1 MSEDKKILITKEQ
14 QTAIE
19 TNQGPLLIIAGAG
32 SGKTTVIVKKIE
44 YLLQNKVAQ
53 PEEILALTFT
63 EKAACEMEERLD
75 QILPYGFYNLTIS
88 TFHAFADQILKE
100 KGSEIGLP
108 INFKLMT
115 EAEVILFFKKNLFLF
130 NLDYYRPIGN
140 PNKFIQAIIDHFY
153 RLRDED
159 VSEKEYQQF
168 VKTNPNLSDEER
180 KKYHELAFAY
190 EQYQKLKIK
199 EGYLDFA
206 DLIHYLLLLFRQRKN
221 ILQEYQ
227 NRFRYILVDE
237 FQDTNFAQYQ
247 LIKLLAPAKN
257 NPNLT
262 VVGDDNQSIYKFRGA
277 SIANILNFFKDYP
290 KANIVTLLK
299 NFRSNQTIL
308 DTAYRLIKNNDPE
321 TLEARLK
328 ISKKL
333 IAQKSDNQSA
343 VNFYW
348 GENINQECEF
358 VAKKIE
364 SLTKENYRYC
374 DIALLVRANNHA
386 QPFINTFIRRGIP
399 YQFLGP
405 GILFKQPEVKDL
417 IAYLKF
423 LYDIQDSVSLF
434 RILSME
440 VFSLNNK
447 DLHLL
452 ISFSRQINQP
462 LFQTIEIYLSF
473 FQPSLAQPEYEIYK
487 KYLPLLKKETGE
499 KLWQIYQILTRH
511 LALMKKKSATALLY
525 YFLEDSGYL
534 QKLIAP
540 KTEKEEKITLNI
552 TKFFERIKEYE
563 NTHEDNSITAV
574 VEFLEM
580 SMELGESPFISRNDI
595 ENLNAVNIL
604 TVHSAKGLEFPVV
617 FLVNLVNGR
626 FPTRE
631 KKETILIPQELI
643 KELLPSGDYHL
654 QEERRLF
661 YVGLTR
667 AKDSVF
673 LTAARFY
680 GEGKRQTK
688 ISPFVI
694 ESLEKETLEKI
705 INKEK
710 EAKKQLSIFDFQPKE
725 EKIITVSNLK
735 KNFSFSQI
743 NVYQTCPLQYR
754 YQYILNL
761 PTAPQASAS
770 FGNTIHA
777 TLCQFYQE
785 FKKNKEVDKSILLS
799 LYEKNW
805 IPVGYLSSTQEKK
818 IKKEGEKILTD
829 YLKKFHHKNL
839 KIISLERPFKIKLK
853 ENIIITGKID
863 RVDIDKEGNIE
874 IIDYKTG
881 AMPDEKKLKNDLQLS
896 IYALAVLSDPTLKTK
911 LDKIILSYLYLQ
923 QSQKISFKKSLA
935 EIEKTKESILD
946 TVNQINQQKFLPK
959 VGPWCDFCPFKII
972 CEAWQ

>member
-63 EKAACEMEERLD
+63 EKAAYEMEERLD
-75 QILPYGFYNLTIS
+75 QILPYGFYNLTVS

-115 EAEVILFFKKNLFLF
+115 EAEAILFFKKNLFLF

-140 PNKFIQAIIDHFY
+140 PNKFIQALLTHFH

-159 VSEKEYQQF
+159 ISEDEYLRF
-168 VKTNPNLSDEER
+168 VKQNKDLSDEER
-180 KKYHELAFAY
+180 KKYQELALAY
-190 EQYQKLKIK
+190 AYYQKLKIK

-206 DLIHYLLLLFRQRKN
+206 DLVYYLLTLFRKRGN
-221 ILQEYQ
+221 ILREYQ

-247 LIKLLAPAKN
+247 LIKLLAPPEK
-257 NPNLT
+257 NPNLA

-277 SIANILNFFKDYP
+277 SVANILNFINDYP
-290 KANIVTLLK
+290 QAKAVTLLK
-299 NFRSNQTIL
+299 NFRSNQNIL
-308 DTAYRLIKNNDPE
+308 DAAYQLIKNNDPE
-321 TLEARLK
+321 TLEAKLN

-333 IAQKSDNQSA
+333 IAQWPNQPQA

-348 GENINQECEF
+348 GENINDETEY
-358 VAKKIE
+358 VANKIKT
-364 SLTKENYRYC
+364 LIKDRYHYR
-374 DIALLVRANNHA
+374 DIAILVRANNHA
-386 QPFINTFIRRGIP
+386 QPFINTLIQHGVP

-423 LYDIQDSVSLF
+423 LYDIQDSISLF
-434 RILSME
+434 RVLSME
-440 VFSLNNK
+440 VFAIDHK
-447 DLHLL
+447 DLQIL
-452 ISFSRQINQP
+452 ISFSRQINQS
-462 LFQTIEIYLSF
+462 LFQAVEIYLSF
-473 FQPSLAQPEYEIYK
+473 FQSSLSQKEFEIYK
-487 KYLPLLKKETGE
+487 KYLPLLTKTTQE
-499 KLWQIYQILTRH
+499 KLLQIYQMLKRHIKLTP
-511 LALMKKKSATALLY
+511 KKSATTLLY

-534 QKLIAP
+534 KKLTSP
-540 KTEKEEKITLNI
+540 KTEKEEKIIVNI
-552 TKFFERIKEYE
+552 TKFFERIREFE
-563 NTHEDNSITAV
+563 NTHEDSSVNSV

-580 SMELGESPFISRNDI
+580 SMELGESPLVLKNDI
-595 ENLNAVNIL
+595 QDFDAVNIL
-604 TVHSAKGLEFPVV
+604 TVHGAKGLEFPIV

-626 FPTRE
+626 FPSRE
-631 KKETILIPQELI
+631 KNEIISIPPQLI
-643 KELLPSGDYHL
+643 KEPLPSGDYHL

-667 AKDSVF
+667 AKDFVF

-680 GEGKRQTK
+680 GEGKRQAK

-777 TLCQFYQE
+777 TLYQFYQE
-785 FKKNKEVDKSILLS
+785 FKRNKEVDKSILLS

-805 IPVGYLSSTQEKK
+805 IPVGYLSSSQEKK

-829 YLKKFHHKNL
+829 YLEKFHHKNL

-863 RVDIDKEGNIE
+863 RIDIDNEGSIE

-881 AMPDEKKLKNDLQLS
+881 AMPDEKKLKKDLQLS
-896 IYALAVLSDPTLKTK
+896 IYALAVLSDPTLKTN

>member
-1 MSEDKKILITKEQ
+1 MTSDNKFQPTKEQ
-14 QTAIE
+14 QTAIDSDR
-19 TNQGPLLIIAGAG
+19 GPLLIIAGAG

-44 YLLQNKVAQ
+44 HLLQNKIAN

-63 EKAACEMEERLD
+63 EKSAYEMEERLD

-88 TFHAFADQILKE
+88 TFHAFADQILRE

-115 EAEVILFFKKNLFLF
+115 ETEAILFFKKNLFLF

-140 PNKFIQAIIDHFY
+140 PNKFVQALLTHFH

-159 VSEKEYQQF
+159 ISEDEYLQF
-168 VKTNPNLSDEER
+168 VKQNKEFSDEER
-180 KKYHELAFAY
+180 KKYQELALAY
-190 EQYQKLKIK
+190 AYYQKLKIK
-199 EGYLDFA
+199 EGYLDFS
-206 DLIHYLLLLFRQRKN
+206 DLVYYLLTLFRQRGNVLK
-221 ILQEYQ
+221 EYQ

-247 LIKLLAPAKN
+247 LIKLLAPPKK
-257 NPNLT
+257 NPNLA

-277 SIANILNFFKDYP
+277 SVANILNFVSDYP
-290 KANIVTLLK
+290 QAKVVTLLK
-299 NFRSNQTIL
+299 NFRSNQNIL
-308 DTAYRLIKNNDPE
+308 DVAYQLIKNNDPE
-321 TLEARLK
+321 TLEAKLN

-333 IAQKSDNQSA
+333 IAQRPNQQQA
-343 VNFYW
+343 VNLHW
-348 GENINQECEF
+348 GENINEETEY
-358 VAKKIE
+358 VAKKIKT
-364 SLTKENYRYC
+364 LIKGRYHYR
-374 DIALLVRANNHA
+374 DIAILVRANNHA
-386 QPFINTFIRRGIP
+386 QPFINTLIQHGIP

-440 VFSLNNK
+440 IFAIDHK
-447 DLHLL
+447 DLQILM
-452 ISFSRQINQP
+452 SFSRQINQS
-462 LFQTIEIYLSF
+462 LFQAIEIYLSF
-473 FQPSLAQPEYEIYK
+473 FQPSLSQKEFEIYK
-487 KYLPLLKKETGE
+487 KYLPLLTKTTQE
-499 KLWQIYQILTRH
+499 KLWQIYQMLKRHIKLTP
-511 LALMKKKSATALLY
+511 KKSATTLLY

-534 QKLIAP
+534 KKLTSP
-540 KTEKEEKITLNI
+540 KTEKEEKIILNI
-552 TKFFERIKEYE
+552 TKFFERIREFE
-563 NTHEDNSITAV
+563 NTHEDSSVNSV

-580 SMELGESPFISRNDI
+580 SMELGESPLVLKNDI
-595 ENLNAVNIL
+595 QDFDAVNIL
-604 TVHSAKGLEFPVV
+604 TVHGAKGLEFPIV

-626 FPTRE
+626 FPSRE
-631 KKETILIPQELI
+631 KNEIISIPPQLI
-643 KELLPSGDYHL
+643 KEPLPSGDYHL

-667 AKDSVF
+667 AKDFVF

-694 ESLEKETLEKI
+694 ESLGKETLEKN

-725 EKIITVSNLK
+725 EKIITISNLK

-761 PTAPQASAS
+761 PTAPQASTS

-777 TLCQFYQE
+777 TLYQFYQE
-785 FKKNKEVDKSILLS
+785 FKQNKEVDKSILLS
-799 LYEKNW
+799 LYQKNW

-829 YLKKFHHKNL
+829 YFEKFHHKNL
-839 KIISLERPFKIKLK
+839 KIISLERSFKIKLK

-863 RVDIDKEGNIE
+863 RVDIGKEGNIE

-881 AMPDEKKLKNDLQLS
+881 TIPDEKKLKNDLQLS
-896 IYALAVLSDPTLKTK
+896 IYALAVLSDPALKTN
-911 LDKIILSYLYLQ
+911 LDKIVLSYLYLQ

-935 EIEKTKESILD
+935 EIEKAKELILD
-946 TVNQINQQKFLPK
+946 TVNQISQQKFLPK